1 MKQINRY
8 FISGCI
14 AYTVMT
20 VIISILHMMD
30 HQAFIYVKSLMQV
43 FFIIMLI
50 QTVLLIMENIP
61 VKSQYLHVTYEFTII
76 LVITITVGIPI
87 KAITDISIGTVAE
100 LIFIIAITYSIII
113 LSLYIDSKRDAAEIN
128 RKLLGK
134 H

>member
-1 MKQINRY
+1 MKRINRY
-8 FISGCI
+8 FKSGCI
-14 AYTVMT
+14 AYTVT
-20 VIISILHMMD
+20 IVIIIILHMMD
-30 HQAFIYVKSLMQV
+30 HQASVYIKSLVQA

-76 LVITITVGIPI
+76 LVITIGVGIPI

-100 LIFIIAITYSIII
+100 LIFIIATTYSIIH
-113 LSLYIDSKRDAAEIN
+113 LSLYIHSKRNAAEIN
-128 RKLLGK
+128 RKLLEK